1 MSVGSTQPIT
11 EAAAAGV
18 AQARTPGSPA
28 ANRHR
33 WGGGIRGREGAAG
46 WLFVSPVV
54 VILSLFLVIPVIV
67 AIWVSVSDWSGKGS
81 PLTGGYV
88 GLQNYQALLT
98 KPGLAQ
104 RNLGISLRNNFYYV
118 VLVVPLQTILALFL
132 ASVLNV
138 RRLRGQE
145 LLPDGVLLPVGDQH
159 GGHRHPVPVPVRRH
173 RGRQQGS
180 LLVRHQRSQLVRRS
194 PRGADPRSCRASGLV
209 DPTNPPDWMTHTF
222 MGVTWQQWLAG
233 PSVAMC
239 VLIILAVWTTG
250 GTFMLLF
257 LAAMQDIPADVVEA
271 ATVDGATRWQIF
283 RKVTLPSLRPT
294 LFLVITLGLIGTW
307 QVFDAVYLTG
317 QGKPANTTLTPAF
330 LSYATSFTDGK
341 WGQGAA
347 ISFILFAIIILMT
360 LIQRLVMRERKT
372 LPKRRRYLT
381 GQPS

>member
-11 EAAAAGV
+11 EAAAVGV
-18 AQARTPGSPA
+18 AEARISGPAGPDSHRGGS
-28 ANRHR
+28 
-33 WGGGIRGREGAAG
+33 GIRGREGVAG
-46 WLFVSPVV
+46 WLFVSPVI

-67 AIWVSVSDWSGKGS
+67 AIWVSVSNWSGKGS
-81 PLTGGYV
+81 PLSGDYV

-104 RNLGISLRNNFYYV
+104 RNLAISLRNNFYYV

-138 RRLRGQE
+138 RRLRGKSFFRTAFYF
-145 LLPDGVLLPVGDQH
+145 PSVASGVAIVTLFLFLFAGTGVVNKILSWFGINGPNWF
-159 GGHRHPVPVPVRRH
+159 
-173 RGRQQGS
+173 
-180 LLVRHQRSQLVRRS
+180 
-194 PRGADPRSCRASGLV
+194 ADPRGVLTLILSGLGLV

-222 MGVTWQQWLAG
+222 MGVTWQQWFAG

-257 LAAMQDIPADVVEA
+257 LAAMQDIPHDVVEA

-283 RKVTLPSLRPT
+283 RHVTLPSLRPT

-307 QVFDAVYLTG
+307 QLFDGVYLLG
-317 QGKPANTTLTPAF
+317 QGKPANTTMTPAF